1 MKKLLVNAK
10 ELRELIGITPETAL
24 MLDNFPKPVKIGLDK
39 RYWKL
44 KDIKKWVKH
53 LPQKVNKWN

>member
-1 MKKLLVNAK
+1 MKKLLINAK

>member
-10 ELRELIGITPETAL
+10 ELRELIGITPEIAL
-24 MLDNFPKPVKIGLDK
+24 ALDNFPKPVEIGLYK